1 MTSRRAR
8 GDRRAAS
15 KACPKQGVC
24 PASRS
29 SHTIPA
35 HHPGRYHPT
44 SGSPH
49 PRGVLLISSRISRAS
64 PAGAARPRPV
74 CTGSLTTPNGAP
86 HRPRSRICA
95 LPFTGGGAGA
105 YLRIVIHFYIYLH
118 HTWSRTQTLWTPG
131 ALYGCLHGPVAQFRS
146 KRLCSVQHA
155 PLTRDQRQ
163 CGRAA
168 DCPAHWLA
176 TIKSRRRRASQLRL
190 PLQRRP
196 HGSLKKA
203 AISR

>member
-1 MTSRRAR
+1 MSVQSGPWRYHLRRR
-8 GDRRAAS
+8 S
-15 KACPKQGVC
+15 SSS
-24 PASRS
+24 PASHLQPQLMRLSGRGRAGVHSYHTHTPLKRS
-29 SHTIPA
+29 
-35 HHPGRYHPT
+35 
-44 SGSPH
+44 
-49 PRGVLLISSRISRAS
+49 
-64 PAGAARPRPV
+64 
-74 CTGSLTTPNGAP
+74 AP

-105 YLRIVIHFYIYLH
+105 CLRIVIHFYIYLH
-118 HTWSRTQTLWTPG
+118 HTWSRTQTPRTPG

-176 TIKSRRRRASQLRL
+176 TIKSRRRRASQLWL

>member
-1 MTSRRAR
+1 MTSKGYRPHAQAAGYGLRWLIGTRREEIAISTLMRAEIAR
-8 GDRRAAS
+8 RLCRCLQATYGRSQLRERAVRPLEISLVPGIVLICPWGRERRPGAGDVSPSAEACAS

-95 LPFTGGGAGA
+95 LLFT
-105 YLRIVIHFYIYLH
+105 
-118 HTWSRTQTLWTPG
+118 
-131 ALYGCLHGPVAQFRS
+131 
-146 KRLCSVQHA
+146 
-155 PLTRDQRQ
+155 
-163 CGRAA
+163 
-168 DCPAHWLA
+168 
-176 TIKSRRRRASQLRL
+176 
-190 PLQRRP
+190 
-196 HGSLKKA
+196 
-203 AISR
+203 

>member
-1 MTSRRAR
+1 MPLQKRVQSRAYAPPQGPPTRSPPITRDATIPLAAAHTLAAFFSSP
-8 GDRRAAS
+8 AAS
-15 KACPKQGVC
+15 HAPL
-24 PASRS
+24 R
-29 SHTIPA
+29 
-35 HHPGRYHPT
+35 PG
-44 SGSPH
+44 
-49 PRGVLLISSRISRAS
+49 PRGRA
-64 PAGAARPRPV
+64 PV
-74 CTGSLTTPNGAP
+74 CTGSLSLTTPNGAP

-105 YLRIVIHFYIYLH
+105 CLRIGIHFYIYLH
-118 HTWSRTQTLWTPG
+118 HTWSRTQTPRTPG

>member
-1 MTSRRAR
+1 MQKPDIAVYHLTCTYGRSQLHERAVR
-8 GDRRAAS
+8 PLEISFA
-15 KACPKQGVC
+15 PEIV
-24 PASRS
+24 
-29 SHTIPA
+29 
-35 HHPGRYHPT
+35 
-44 SGSPH
+44 
-49 PRGVLLISSRISRAS
+49 LISSFSS
-64 PAGAARPRPV
+64 PAASHAPLRPGPRRCALLPRQ
-74 CTGSLTTPNGAP
+74 TERRIAP
-86 HRPRSRICA
+86 GPRSRICA

-105 YLRIVIHFYIYLH
+105 CLRIVIHFYIYLH
-118 HTWSRTQTLWTPG
+118 HTWSRTQTPRTPG

>member
-1 MTSRRAR
+1 MISRGHGPHAHVADYGRGWPLGLRCEEIAISTLMRAEIAR
-8 GDRRAAS
+8 RLCRCLQATYGRSQLHERAVRPLEISLVPGIVLICPWGRERRPGAGDVSPSAEACAS

-95 LPFTGGGAGA
+95 LLFT
-105 YLRIVIHFYIYLH
+105 
-118 HTWSRTQTLWTPG
+118 
-131 ALYGCLHGPVAQFRS
+131 
-146 KRLCSVQHA
+146 
-155 PLTRDQRQ
+155 
-163 CGRAA
+163 
-168 DCPAHWLA
+168 
-176 TIKSRRRRASQLRL
+176 
-190 PLQRRP
+190 
-196 HGSLKKA
+196 
-203 AISR
+203 